1 MQELY
6 KEKNVEK
13 YKKKRKKTKKVQIL
27 NKVKEILGKK
37 EKWKNEKYYS
47 NEKNKVFIFVQRRR
61 SKEKKL

>member
-37 EKWKNEKYYS
+37 EK
-47 NEKNKVFIFVQRRR
+47 
-61 SKEKKL
+61 